1 VPYVVDG
8 GFGIYGGNNP
18 KKIAKTIGTLFTN
31 ETKLH
36 EMSYK
41 AKSLS
46 HPEATNVIAN
56 EIAEVVLYQPPSLSS
71 SSSTAINQKS
81 K

>member
-1 VPYVVDG
+1 MPYVVDG
-8 GFGIYGGNNP
+8 GFGIYGNNNP
-18 KKIAKTIGTLFTN
+18 KKIAKTVSTLFSN

-36 EMSYK
+36 EMSHK
-41 AKSLS
+41 AKLLS

-56 EIAEVVLYQPPSLSS
+56 EIAEVVLYKPPSTS
-71 SSSTAINQKS
+71 IYQKS